1 MIRIRIIID
10 IFVVVGEPKV
20 LVGVGTI
27 RIDDVVQVQQIW
39 QRKELGDG
47 WRFALGGVIQ
57 ELPDQDRSSY
67 SDTYSQ
73 SCSGDGGCVLV
84 VQKIVGGQ
92 KSTGCS

>member
-1 MIRIRIIID
+1 MILIRIIID

-39 QRKELGDG
+39 KRKKLGDG
-47 WRFALGGVIQ
+47 WRFTLRGVIQ
-57 ELPDQDRSSY
+57 ELPNQDRSSY

-84 VQKIVGGQ
+84 VQQIIGGQ
-92 KSTGCS
+92 KSTGCR